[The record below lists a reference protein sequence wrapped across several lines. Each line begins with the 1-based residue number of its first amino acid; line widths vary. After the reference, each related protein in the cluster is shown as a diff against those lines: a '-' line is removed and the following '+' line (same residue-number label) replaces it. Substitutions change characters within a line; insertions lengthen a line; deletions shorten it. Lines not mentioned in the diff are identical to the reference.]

1 MGVSVTVVV
10 VLLYTQYSQV
20 NPQYTSS
27 SCLHVT
33 KQSEGGLVGQIPG
46 PATCRRRPTLGGL
59 KADTIEVDANE
70 IVTAVTVDDK
80 AHRMS

>member
-10 VLLYTQYSQV
+10 VLLYTQYSQG
-20 NPQYTSS
+20 NTSS
-27 SCLHVT
+27 SCLLLT

-59 KADTIEVDANE
+59 KADIIEVDANE

-80 AHRMS
+80 AHRMT